1 MAEDEDFDFENS
13 DQDEEPDADLENQ
26 YYNAK
31 SHKQDDPMP
40 AIKEFKQL
48 VKAEHEKGDWQL

>member
-1 MAEDEDFDFENS
+1 MAENEDFDFEYS

-31 SHKQDDPMP
+31 SHKQDDPMQ

-48 VKAEHEKGDWQL
+48 VKAEHEKRDW